1 MRTRRGNKIENKKT
15 KQMLEVLEHAE
26 KTKSKEI
33 EGELPDMPVLEEDGG
48 WGENQKNK
56 SKKEEKSGK
65 NDQEKTSGN
74 S

>member
-15 KQMLEVLEHAE
+15 KEMLEVLEHAE

-48 WGENQKNK
+48 WGEN
-56 SKKEEKSGK
+56 
-65 NDQEKTSGN
+65 
-74 S
+74 